1 MKTQALTKTRE
12 YVCPRCLRTLS
23 LDVPDEREIV
33 SVYCLHRAGVDG
45 HAEPV
50 RMTPAPES

>member
-12 YVCPRCLRTLS
+12 YVCPRCLRTFS
-23 LDVPDEREIV
+23 MDVPGDREIV
-33 SVYCLHRAGVDG
+33 SVYCLHRAGVDS

>member
-23 LDVPDEREIV
+23 MDVPGDREIV
-33 SVYCLHRAGVDG
+33 SVYCLHRAGVDS

>member
-1 MKTQALTKTRE
+1 MDTQTLTRTRE

-23 LDVPDEREIV
+23 LEVPDEREIV
-33 SVYCLHRAGVDG
+33 SVYCLHRAGVDS

-50 RMTPAPES
+50 RMAPAPES

>member
-1 MKTQALTKTRE
+1 METQTVARTRE

-23 LDVPDEREIV
+23 LEVPDEGEIV
-33 SVYCLHRAGVDG
+33 SVYCLHRAGVDS